1 MLISAPMKRKTAPSK
16 KVKSGLG
23 RGRGRPRAAHGA
35 VGRDVIVAAAR
46 HVLDKLPPHRATFS
60 SIARKAGVDPALV
73 RYYFSSREKLLL
85 AVIEDILTEWSA
97 THPSPAAGPSA
108 RLAAQISGML
118 DFSRQVRSM
127 QRMMIDECAE
137 SKSAEV
143 RRRVRDMNAG
153 MVNFY
158 TLLMHAQEKPA
169 KDSTDALFLHV
180 AVIGLCEFFAAA
192 QAMIRPL
199 APEGMDA
206 EELAARY
213 KKFIVR
219 LVIDGLRS
227 SVEPWSTKPDAV
239 P

>member
-1 MLISAPMKRKTAPSK
+1 
-16 KVKSGLG
+16 
-23 RGRGRPRAAHGA
+23 

-46 HVLDKLPPHRATFS
+46 QVLDKLPPHQATFS

-85 AVIEDILTEWSA
+85 AVIEDILTDWVAS
-97 THPSPAAGPSA
+97 HPSPASSPTT
-108 RLAAQISGML
+108 RLAAHIGGML
-118 DFSRQVRSM
+118 DFARQVRSM

-143 RRRVRDMNAG
+143 RRRVRDLNAG
-153 MVNFY
+153 LVNFY
-158 TLLMHAQEKPA
+158 TLLLHTEGKPA
-169 KDSTDALFLHV
+169 RDATDPLFLHV

-199 APEGMDA
+199 APEGMDP

-219 LVIDGLRS
+219 LVLDGLRS
-227 SVEPWSTKPDAV
+227 SVEPWSTKPAAIV